1 MGRDYKPRPG
11 KGRAGGNSGAKR
23 PPKGKA
29 KPPTP
34 PWVWLSAGFTLGLC
48 VAVGVHLYHQQ
59 TFPLAEARAAESG
72 GDGQASTSPREKT
85 RFEFYS
91 LLPEME
97 VVVPESEVAVR
108 ATPSP
113 SIKKDA
119 AKDRKETGK
128 RRTAPARYIL
138 QAGAFRSLAD
148 ADRLRASLALAG
160 LEATIQTVSVDGNEK
175 WHRVR
180 LGPYAD
186 VESLNS
192 TRTRLR
198 RASIDAMV
206 LKIKT

>member
-1 MGRDYKPRPG
+1 MARDYKPRSGNGRSPG
-11 KGRAGGNSGAKR
+11 SPGPKRTERAGKS
-23 PPKGKA
+23 KA

-34 PWVWLSAGFTLGLC
+34 PWVWVAAGFTLGIG
-48 VAVGVHLYHQQ
+48 VAAGVHVYLQAPVSSGR
-59 TFPLAEARAAESG
+59 TIAAAG
-72 GDGQASTSPREKT
+72 GATDGMSTAHREKT

-97 VVVPESEVAVR
+97 VVVPESEVAGRTAVK
-108 ATPSP
+108 A
-113 SIKKDA
+113 D
-119 AKDRKETGK
+119 K
-128 RRTAPARYIL
+128 RTREAPARYIL

-148 ADRLRASLALAG
+148 ADRLRASLALTG
-160 LEATIQTVSVDGNEK
+160 LEATIQTVSVDGNET

-180 LGPYAD
+180 LGPYSD

-198 RASIDAMV
+198 RASINAMV